1 MTRRPPPPV
10 VVVKLVVARAGVDSI
25 RALRA
30 LLKILLR
37 QFGLRCV
44 SAREQRPDLFRDYR
58 GV

>member
-10 VVVKLVVARAGVDSI
+10 FVIKLVAAPGVDSI